1 MPPNIAWKSAPSQG
15 PRIEETY
22 SWIGMRDVKSPS
34 SRSQAACQT
43 DELAI
48 PWRQD
53 PGHCYQCD
61 LKEGVV
67 ITLPKDVLL
76 CPITSLQRISSC
88 LRIHLVNSSATKYSR
103 ALSSVKGVE
112 PSSDLKVGSWS
123 YWFWNVLFSFSKSLR
138 VFTDFF
144 FLLFLSSSSF
154 LFL

>member
-1 MPPNIAWKSAPSQG
+1 MKVSPFPGSQNRRNILLDWDEGCEVTFIKITGSLSNWWTSYTLKTRSWTLLPMWLEGRCCDYPPQRCIVVPYNIPA
-15 PRIEETY
+15 ENFF
-22 SWIGMRDVKSPS
+22 M
-34 SRSQAACQT
+34 
-43 DELAI
+43 
-48 PWRQD
+48 
-53 PGHCYQCD
+53 
-61 LKEGVV
+61 LK
-67 ITLPKDVLL
+67 D
-76 CPITSLQRISSC
+76 TSC
-88 LRIHLVNSSATKYSR
+88 ATKYIFSS